1 MLPPLFGVSWGM
13 YAVIGAILVLL
24 ILLLLLVAR
33 RKKKDASS
41 ARAKSQPA
49 AKAAPRQRPTR
60 ADKAARYAQ
69 LRQEAAST
77 PMALAGLEDP
87 GAASG
92 ADQAF
97 ALPQAPLP
105 PVGYSPPAMPPM
117 LPIAPA
123 PRVQSVP
130 MEEILPGTDP
140 LQAVIAEVLNGWGDL
155 TQEDTNRL
163 GVFRPD
169 RVMAAVA
176 STDIPRELK
185 SSEHARA
192 RLGQL
197 RRWAAG
203 LEYGSARREQA
214 TRTAVQEFAGVS
226 IVPPTAPAPVA
237 APWPVAPAY
246 QAQAPPAAVPTP
258 PPPPAVAPATAAAAA
273 AAVAAA
279 EAAAAEAAAAAA
291 PAPINIPPAP
301 TPEMV
306 PQSTPA
312 PSPAPAMAEAEW
324 KSSFADAG
332 KSTEAAIAAA
342 AAAFW
347 ARPELGGT
355 LPGTT
360 PPAPQAVPL
369 TEPVQ
374 VQALPQAPAIPPLG
388 QDLPT
393 LTVPTPVVEAPH
405 TVPLEPAKRTAPQ
418 ASGDSDTFLEELG
431 SGVSTAEA
439 LLALPA
445 AEQPT
450 LLAFLKPAELAKVL
464 KATSDSELKK
474 AVIDTLESVGSPS
487 ALDIIYR
494 CLDDPDPQIQSKALA
509 AADRLLGAQ

>member
-1 MLPPLFGVSWGM
+1 M

-214 TRTAVQEFAGVS
+214 YRSPRVRGRQHRATDRACACGRALACGARIPGPS
-226 IVPPTAPAPVA
+226 A
-237 APWPVAPAY
+237 ACSGAD
-246 QAQAPPAAVPTP
+246 
-258 PPPPAVAPATAAAAA
+258 
-273 AAVAAA
+273 
-279 EAAAAEAAAAAA
+279 
-291 PAPINIPPAP
+291 PAP
-301 TPEMV
+301 TSGGGAGDRSGSRSSGGSSRSRRGRSGGCSSA
-306 PQSTPA
+306 STDQHTSGSDARDGPA
-312 PSPAPAMAEAEW
+312 VYPGSL
-324 KSSFADAG
+324 AG
-332 KSTEAAIAAA
+332 
-342 AAAFW
+342 
-347 ARPELGGT
+347 
-355 LPGTT
+355 
-360 PPAPQAVPL
+360 
-369 TEPVQ
+369 
-374 VQALPQAPAIPPLG
+374 
-388 QDLPT
+388 
-393 LTVPTPVVEAPH
+393 
-405 TVPLEPAKRTAPQ
+405 
-418 ASGDSDTFLEELG
+418 
-431 SGVSTAEA
+431 
-439 LLALPA
+439 
-445 AEQPT
+445 
-450 LLAFLKPAELAKVL
+450 
-464 KATSDSELKK
+464 TSY
-474 AVIDTLESVGSPS
+474 G
-487 ALDIIYR
+487 
-494 CLDDPDPQIQSKALA
+494 
-509 AADRLLGAQ
+509 